1 MTQQIRLTPG
11 AEVLTGGS
19 RQIKHLGSGHSD
31 NEVAALKLI
40 AARRI
45 AAG

>member
-1 MTQQIRLTPG
+1 MTQQTRLTPG

-19 RQIKHLGSGHSD
+19 RQIEHLGSGHSD
-31 NEVAALKLI
+31 NDVAALKLI